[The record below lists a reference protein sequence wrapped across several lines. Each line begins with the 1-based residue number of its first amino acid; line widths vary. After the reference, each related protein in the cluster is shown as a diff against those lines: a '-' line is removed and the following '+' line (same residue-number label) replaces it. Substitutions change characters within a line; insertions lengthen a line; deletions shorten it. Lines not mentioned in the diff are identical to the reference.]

1 MKRSL
6 GALAA
11 LILAV
16 LALNLLWPGSAPAAS
31 ERSRVKVGYF
41 ILPGL
46 QDMSYGSHG
55 GRRSGY
61 AYEYIRA
68 VATLANWDL
77 EFYDGSFQEC
87 LSLLQAGN
95 LDIMGAI
102 QYTQERGQ
110 GMLFPEIQSGISYST
125 LRVRR
130 DSTLSYEDFNAFN
143 DMKVG
148 VTSGNSNVSAFAD
161 YRRLKRFTASV
172 IYYDTDSDLTGALR
186 SGAIDAML
194 VPSARFASRER
205 EVARFGPRPFYFVV
219 NKARPELL
227 TALNDAQDQLLTS
240 DPMFQNRL
248 MSKYLAMGRQESNF
262 ALTEEEKSYLAT
274 NPAVRVAYDA
284 NSRPVEFL
292 DPATGSIA
300 GISAAIFG
308 RISERTGLQFE
319 FVPCLTYGQALELM
333 SEGRVDVLSDFI
345 LEYETAAA
353 LNLRATRPYLSLPM
367 SQVVNRKAAAGVS
380 VIPAGYLTDFWVS
393 RLTSGTEIIRA
404 DNVSK
409 AFAEVAAGRADITFL
424 NTYVAN
430 ELLQN
435 GKNPDLEAIG
445 VPGYSKDY
453 ALGLAPHAPMELL
466 SLLNK
471 PIASLSGQEVDA
483 LLVEALLDN
492 RPTSLSEL
500 VRRNP
505 LIALLPLSVIVAAA
519 IVALLAVLWYRNK
532 NLRRV
537 RDQLYVDQLTGK
549 WSIHR
554 FRKEAEQLLKTSPDV
569 PFAVIY
575 LDINSIKY
583 INDVYGYAAGD
594 LTLKSVADYLV
605 RNLRPG
611 EMSARIMAD
620 HFALLLR
627 DWSEQ
632 TQSRVQ
638 YILHDVRH
646 IEQIQQFQIS
656 TSAGVYVRSSR
667 EMDISAMLD
676 KANYA
681 RGVAKRGLADVAV
694 LYDESIRES
703 IRAEKEIEN
712 VMLGAL
718 RRGEFEPYFQPKVD
732 MLTGR
737 MVGAEALVRWIHP
750 DKGLI
755 PPQNFIPLFEK
766 NGFIVDLDLYI
777 YEQVCNLLQ
786 RWQARF
792 KNLKPI
798 SCNFSRLHI
807 RNSQFQN
814 SLETIAALYNVPPHI
829 LELEITESVAMENI
843 DTLVA
848 LMFNLQK
855 NGFRITIDDFGAG
868 YSSLGLLQKL
878 PANTLKLDKN
888 FVEDIIDHRDR
899 VIVKGVV
906 DIAQKLNM
914 DVVCEGIETFEQ
926 AEFLQSVNCRI
937 AQGYYYSRPMR
948 AHDFELF
955 MEATL

>member
-16 LALNLLWPGSAPAAS
+16 LALNLFWTGSAPAAA

-46 QDMSYGSHG
+46 QDMSHG

-77 EFYDGSFQEC
+77 DYYDASFQDC
-87 LSLLQAGN
+87 LSLLLAGEI
-95 LDIMGAI
+95 DILGAI
-102 QYTQERGQ
+102 QYTEERGRD
-110 GMLFPEIQSGISYST
+110 MLFPEIQSGISYST

-130 DSTLSYEDFNAFN
+130 DSTLSYEDFRAFN
-143 DMKVG
+143 GMTVG
-148 VTSGNSNVSAFAD
+148 VTAGNSNVKAFTD
-161 YRRLKRFTASV
+161 YLRLKRFTAS
-172 IYYDTDSDLTGALR
+172 IDYYDTNMELTEALR
-186 SGAIDAML
+186 SGAVDAML

-219 NKARPELL
+219 SKARPDLL

-262 ALTEEEKSYLAT
+262 ALSEEEKHYLADA
-274 NPAVRVAYDA
+274 PSVRVAYDA

-292 DPATGSIA
+292 NPSTGNIA
-300 GISAAIFG
+300 GITAAIFG
-308 RISERTGLQFE
+308 RIAERTGLKFE
-319 FVPCLTYGQALELM
+319 FIPCLTYSEALDLLA
-333 SEGRVDVLSDFI
+333 EGKVDVLSDFI
-345 LEYETAAA
+345 LEYETATA
-353 LNLRATRPYLSLPM
+353 LDLRATRPYLSLPM
-367 SQVVNRKAAAGVS
+367 SQVVNRKAEAGVS

-393 RLTSGTEIIRA
+393 RLTAGTKIARA

-409 AFAEVAAGRADITFL
+409 AFEEVAAGRADTTFL

-435 GKNPDLEAIG
+435 GKNPNLEAIG

-453 ALGLAPHAPMELL
+453 SLGLAPHAPVELL

-471 PIASLSGQEVDA
+471 SIASLSGQEVDT

-500 VRRNP
+500 VKRNP
-505 LIALLPLSVIVAAA
+505 LIALLPLGGIVVAA
-519 IVALLAVLWYRNK
+519 ILALLAILWYRSK

-537 RDQLYVDQLTGK
+537 REQLYIDQLTGK

-554 FRKEAEQLLKTSPDV
+554 FRKEAEQLLKTSPDL
-569 PFAVIY
+569 PFAIIY

-646 IEQIQQFQIS
+646 VEQIQQFQIS
-656 TSAGVYVRSSR
+656 TSAGVYVRSAR